1 MEPTASSSDPK
12 DSLANA
18 SPLTGEELVWRSRYG
33 MLESHGY
40 RLRQRYKPDWTPS
53 WLKSKRP
60 APLHEDYPAH
70 WNSEVIDAVRIADER
85 RVFLKRVADDSS
97 ELRIHRF
104 LSEKERLKDPWNHTA
119 PLLDEFPE
127 DDDPT
132 MIYMVMPLLRPYDVP
147 EFFSVEEVVDFMRQ
161 ILEGIVFMHRSMVAH
176 RDCSDLNIMMDAD
189 AMYPKGFHPKSGIMD
204 STGHRFAHP
213 KHRRDIVPRVRYYFI
228 DFGISSMFR
237 PEDKER
243 KVIGLEGQDT
253 AVPELSLSRPYDPFL
268 VDVFI
273 LGNLF
278 KKMFIDKYDNV
289 EFLRFLV
296 EDMMQPSPLARCNS
310 EEILKYF
317 NDIIARQSPRFLRWR
332 LKKKT
337 YGRAERFFVDVDS
350 ISHEGVFLV
359 KRVISSST
367 SSVVHFLQKRLRLDR
382 KR

>member
-1 MEPTASSSDPK
+1 MELTASSSDPK

-18 SPLTGEELVWRSRYG
+18 SPFTDEELTGRRRSSNPRGLLHY
-33 MLESHGY
+33 MRIILLIGY
-40 RLRQRYKPDWTPS
+40 
-53 WLKSKRP
+53 KSST
-60 APLHEDYPAH
+60 L
-70 WNSEVIDAVRIADER
+70 
-85 RVFLKRVADDSS
+85 S

-132 MIYMVMPLLRPYDVP
+132 MICMVMPLLRPYDVP

-161 ILEGIVFMHRSMVAH
+161 VLEGIVFMHRSNVAH

-204 STGHRFAHP
+204 STGHRFAHT

-278 KKMFIDKYDNV
+278 KKTFIDKYDNV

-310 EEILKYF
+310 EEILNYF
-317 NDIIARQSPRFLRWR
+317 NDIIARQSPRSLRWR
-332 LKKKT
+332 LKKRT
-337 YGRAERFFVDVDS
+337 CGRAERFFVDVDS

-359 KRVISSST
+359 KRVISSSK

-382 KR
+382 KS